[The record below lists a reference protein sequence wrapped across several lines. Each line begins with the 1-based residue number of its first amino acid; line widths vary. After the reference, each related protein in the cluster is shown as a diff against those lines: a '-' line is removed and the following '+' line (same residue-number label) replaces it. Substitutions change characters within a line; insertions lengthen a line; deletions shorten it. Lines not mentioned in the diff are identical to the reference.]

1 MLKPGFNEN
10 LLKAG
15 RLFYGLGIVA
25 LGILQF
31 IYSDFRPVVLP
42 PSWPSWMH
50 GTIQAYIAGAALV
63 IAGVFIAAGIK
74 ARHTS
79 LYLGG
84 FLFIFF
90 LVFQVSFTLFVQP
103 NSPKHLGLWTDPLKE
118 LALSGGA
125 FVMAG
130 SFLHEQQN
138 NKNFLI
144 SLFEKL
150 IPAGRIFFSIMMI
163 AFGLDHF
170 YYTQFVFTL
179 VPSWIPGAEFWMYFG
194 GIALIGS
201 GVCII
206 LKIKL
211 QLIAVLA
218 GIMLFLWF
226 IFLHIPRA
234 VTDPYID
241 KGNEITSVIEA
252 LVFSGI
258 AFVIAAMYKNK
269 NSRI

>member
-15 RLFYGLGIVA
+15 HLFYGIGIAA
-25 LGILQF
+25 LGIMQF
-31 IYSDFRPVVLP
+31 MYSDFRPVILP

-50 GTIQAYIAGAALV
+50 GSIQAYITGAALV
-63 IAGVFIAAGIK
+63 IAGIFIATGK
-74 ARHTS
+74 NARTAS

-84 FLFIFF
+84 FLFVFF
-90 LVFQVSFTLFVQP
+90 LVFQVSFTLFIQP
-103 NSPKHLGLWTDPLKE
+103 NSPRHLGLWTDPLKE

-130 SFLHEQQN
+130 SFFNQQRN
-138 NKNFLI
+138 NNNSVIIL
-144 SLFEKL
+144 LEKL

-170 YYTQFVFTL
+170 YYTQFVSSL
-179 VPSWIPGAEFWMYFG
+179 VPSWIPGPVFWTYFAAV
-194 GIALIGS
+194 ALIGS
-201 GVCII
+201 GIGII

-211 QLIAVLA
+211 QLIALLSGV
-218 GIMLFLWF
+218 MLFLWF

-234 VTDPYID
+234 VADPYMN
-241 KGNEITSVIEA
+241 KGNEITSVFQA
-252 LVFSGI
+252 LLFSGTS
-258 AFVIAAMYKNK
+258 FVIACIYKNK
-269 NSRI
+269 SSRV

>member
-1 MLKPGFNEN
+1 MLKPGLNEN

-15 RLFYGLGIVA
+15 RLFYGLGIAA
-25 LGILQF
+25 LGIMQF
-31 IYSDFRPVVLP
+31 IYSDFRPVILP
-42 PSWPSWMH
+42 PSWPPWLH
-50 GTIQAYIAGAALV
+50 GNIQAYIAGAALV
-63 IAGVFIAAGIK
+63 IAGIFIAINKKG
-74 ARHTS
+74 RNTS

-84 FLFIFF
+84 LLFIFF
-90 LVFQVSFTLFVQP
+90 LVFQVSFTLFIQP
-103 NSPKHLGLWTDPLKE
+103 NSPRHLGLWTDPLKE
-118 LALSGGA
+118 LALTGGA

-130 SFLHEQQN
+130 SFLDEEAS
-138 NKNFLI
+138 NKNSIIL
-144 SLFEKL
+144 LLEKL

-170 YYTQFVFTL
+170 YYTQFVSTL
-179 VPSWIPGAEFWMYFG
+179 VPSWIPGSVFWTYFG

-201 GVCII
+201 GIGII

-211 QLIAVLA
+211 QLIAVLS

-234 VTDPYID
+234 VADPYVG

-252 LVFSGI
+252 LLFSGI
-258 AFVIAAMYKNK
+258 AFVIACISKNK
-269 NSRI
+269 KSRI